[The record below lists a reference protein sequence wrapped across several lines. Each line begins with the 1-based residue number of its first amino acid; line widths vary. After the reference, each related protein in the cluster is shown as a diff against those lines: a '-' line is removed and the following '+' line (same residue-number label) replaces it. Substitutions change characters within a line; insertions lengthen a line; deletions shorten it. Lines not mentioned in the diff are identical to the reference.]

1 MTQTSRVMAFVAYL
15 LSLPG
20 ALIVLFT
27 QRDDRFATHHARQSL
42 AIWLAAIGVPLLWAV
57 VAWVLAWIPVI
68 GAVMGVAL
76 FALVLAVYTMLIV
89 SWIAGMVF
97 SLQGVLW
104 TMPLLG
110 RWITPR
116 RARPVVVKPPPEL
129 AEQPPVI
136 DL

>member
-1 MTQTSRVMAFVAYL
+1 MAFVAYL

-27 QRDDRFATHHARQSL
+27 QRDDPFATHHARQSL
-42 AIWLAAIGVPLLWAV
+42 AIWLAVIGVPLLWAV

-68 GAVMGVAL
+68 GAVMSVAL
-76 FALVLAVYTMLIV
+76 FSLVLAVYTILLV
-89 SWIAGMVF
+89 SWIAGMIF

-110 RWITPR
+110 RWIAPR
-116 RARPVVVKPPPEL
+116 RTSIIVQKPPPEL
-129 AEQPPVI
+129 ADQPPAI